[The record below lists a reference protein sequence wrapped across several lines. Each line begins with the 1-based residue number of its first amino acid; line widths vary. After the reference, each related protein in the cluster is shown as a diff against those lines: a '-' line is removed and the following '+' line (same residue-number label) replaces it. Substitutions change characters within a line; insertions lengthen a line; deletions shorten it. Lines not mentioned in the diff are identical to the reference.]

1 MSPQEMTLPVIR
13 VADPA
18 LGIELY
24 RNLDKLATA
33 MDSSPPSHR
42 FVDSDGRVAHGRGA
56 DENGD
61 AGAAPSGNGHM
72 LAQIRTTLQTAGE
85 RLDADEDATIAAMIP
100 AKVIADT
107 FRPVLKQHLDELQ
120 SLESPGDVARGMSAA
135 RFDRAAEDAIPWCK
149 IFHTCKD

>member
-1 MSPQEMTLPVIR
+1 MSPQELTLPVIR

-33 MDSSPPSHR
+33 MDASPPSHQ
-42 FVDSDGRVAHGRGA
+42 FVDSEGRVAYGRGV

-61 AGAAPSGNGHM
+61 AAPAPATNGHM
-72 LAQIRTTLQTAGE
+72 LAQIRATLRQTSE
-85 RLDADEDATIAAMIP
+85 RVDTDDDAAIAAMVP

-107 FRPVLKQHLDELQ
+107 FRPVIKQHLD
-120 SLESPGDVARGMSAA
+120 
-135 RFDRAAEDAIPWCK
+135 
-149 IFHTCKD
+149 